1 MNMEIDPSDETLDE
15 FNVPAKV
22 EEGALVLYG
31 KKSIGVMGRCLN
43 KQKHTIILKT
53 NFLSVNL
60 SNQLNSRLFNLLIS
74 EMTSLV
80 CWTVLI
86 IAWKH

>member
-15 FNVPAKV
+15 FDVPAKV

-43 KQKHTIILKT
+43 KQKAHNTT
-53 NFLSVNL
+53 
-60 SNQLNSRLFNLLIS
+60 
-74 EMTSLV
+74 
-80 CWTVLI
+80 
-86 IAWKH
+86 